1 MWWHR
6 IHDYPRVLYQILQCP
21 FSPTQWRLLSV
32 PLTFGSKIL
41 YLYHLQYHKCFTG
54 ICMTQAIWCTS
65 CGRTNQHSYI
75 EAYQQLVGPA
85 QSPWYMLVS
94 TNFWR
99 GGALMYVV
107 VYNWH
112 LRGWTWLLCNYLIGP
127 VAWCSFWV
135 CCWLFVTVWFKRM
148 GCWHI
153 FAHSPN
159 TSSTHS
165 FPVNNLWWPYI
176 LAYEVSRPNFLDLF
190 LWRHFRQSLLN
201 AICMLW
207 PEHCSSHVPIEG
219 HFPF

>member
-1 MWWHR
+1 M
-6 IHDYPRVLYQILQCP
+6 HDPGYLMHVLWKDK
-21 FSPTQWRLLSV
+21 PTFLYRSISATGGSSTISMVHASV
-32 PLTFGSKIL
+32 HQFL
-41 YLYHLQYHKCFTG
+41 
-54 ICMTQAIWCTS
+54 
-65 CGRTNQHSYI
+65 
-75 EAYQQLVGPA
+75 E
-85 QSPWYMLVS
+85 
-94 TNFWR
+94 